1 MFRKFTQSAGIP
13 ALKLALIA
21 GAAYA
26 TILTQQPAP
35 AFAQDPAAPA
45 PAPTEIKLPSIVVT
59 EAIEKPLVD
68 RVIATGTIRPVE
80 EVYVQPLVDALSIKT
95 LNADVG
101 DEVKAD
107 SVLATLNDDALLL
120 QKSQLQANK
129 AKAKA
134 AVAQYQA
141 QVIEAQAN
149 VADTTRQRD
158 RLQKL
163 SQSGTGT
170 VSQLEQA
177 TAAVEVA
184 QARLNAAK
192 QAVTV
197 GESDIKVVD
206 AQIDDIDL
214 KLARTGVKA
223 PVPGVISVRNAK
235 VGAIASGTGNPL
247 FTIIKDGAIELVAD
261 LSETDIQK
269 IKTGQKAMVTVAGG
283 KVKIEGK
290 VRLVSPTVD
299 PVTRLGAVHIVI
311 DDESGARAG
320 MYGSA
325 EIVIAEAKALAL
337 PLSAVTTGRTG
348 STARKVEDNVV
359 KQVKIETGIQDGGFV
374 QVVSGLTAGD
384 LVVAKAG
391 AFVRDGDKIA
401 PVPAEPATIAN

>member
-1 MFRKFTQSAGIP
+1 MP
-13 ALKLALIA
+13 ARQLALVASVALAA
-21 GAAYA
+21 GSALIPNSAVAQDAAK
-26 TILTQQPAP
+26 PAP
-35 AFAQDPAAPA
+35 AQ
-45 PAPTEIKLPSIVVT
+45 TEIKLPSIIVT
-59 EAIEKPLVD
+59 EAVEKPLVD
-68 RVIATGTIRPVE
+68 RVIATGTVRPVE
-80 EVYVQPLVDALSIKT
+80 EVYVQPLVEALSIKT

-101 DEVKAD
+101 DEVKAE
-107 SVLATLNDDALLL
+107 SVLATLNEDALILE
-120 QKSQLQANK
+120 KSQLQANK
-129 AKAKA
+129 AKAEA
-134 AVAQYQA
+134 GLAQYKA

-149 VADTTRQRD
+149 VSDTTRQRD

-177 TAAVEVA
+177 SAALEVA

-192 QAVTV
+192 QAVNV

-206 AQIDDIDL
+206 SQIEDIDL

-223 PVPGVISVRNAK
+223 PVGGVISVRNAK

-269 IKTGQKAMVTVAGG
+269 IKAGQKAIVTVAGG

-325 EIVIAEAKALAL
+325 EIVIAETNALAL
-337 PLSAVTTGRTG
+337 PLSAVTTGRNG

-384 LVVAKAG
+384 IVVAKAG

-401 PVPAEPATIAN
+401 PVPDEPAAVAN

>member
-13 ALKLALIA
+13 ALRLALIA

>member
-26 TILTQQPAP
+26 TILTQQPDP

-129 AKAKA
+129 AKAQA

-177 TAAVEVA
+177 AAAVEVA

-192 QAVTV
+192 QAVSV
-197 GESDIKVVD
+197 GESDVKVVE
-206 AQIDDIDL
+206 AQIEDIDL
-214 KLARTGVKA
+214 RLTRTGVKT
-223 PVPGVISVRNAK
+223 PVAGVISARNAK

-247 FTIIKDGAIELVAD
+247 FTVIKDSAIELVAD

-325 EIVIAEAKALAL
+325 EIVITEAKALAL

-401 PVPAEPATIAN
+401 PVPAEPAAVAN

>member
-1 MFRKFTQSAGIP
+1 MP
-13 ALKLALIA
+13 ARQLALVASVALAA
-21 GAAYA
+21 GSALIPNSAVAQDAAK
-26 TILTQQPAP
+26 PAP
-35 AFAQDPAAPA
+35 AQ
-45 PAPTEIKLPSIVVT
+45 TEIKLPSIIVT
-59 EAIEKPLVD
+59 EAVEKPLVD
-68 RVIATGTIRPVE
+68 RVIATGTVRPVE
-80 EVYVQPLVDALSIKT
+80 EVYVQPLVEALSIKT

-101 DEVKAD
+101 DEVKAE
-107 SVLATLNDDALLL
+107 SVLATLNEDALILE
-120 QKSQLQANK
+120 KSQLQANK
-129 AKAKA
+129 AKAEA
-134 AVAQYQA
+134 GLAQYKA

-149 VADTTRQRD
+149 VSDTTRQRD

-177 TAAVEVA
+177 SAALEVA

-192 QAVTV
+192 QAVNV

-206 AQIDDIDL
+206 SQIDDIDL

-223 PVPGVISVRNAK
+223 PVGGVISVRNAK

-269 IKTGQKAMVTVAGG
+269 IKAGQKAIVTVAGG

-325 EIVIAEAKALAL
+325 EIVIAETNALAL
-337 PLSAVTTGRTG
+337 PLSAVTTGRNG

-384 LVVAKAG
+384 IVVAKAG

-401 PVPAEPATIAN
+401 PVPDEPAAVAN